1 MDGYVIGSC
10 IKHVPLA
17 GKDITKYIKDALI
30 ERGEQVATEDIMNVA
45 KEIKDKYSY
54 VSEDP
59 IAEFDIFDTRV
70 KEKGKMVKLKTTSI
84 VTGKVGL
91 WLHTLGNSSRMWTRN
106 LHGT

>member
-54 VSEDP
+54 VAEDP
-59 IAEFDIFDTRV
+59 IAEYEIFDNRV
-70 KEKGKMVKLKTTSI
+70 KERGKMVKLKTTSI
-84 VTGKVGL
+84 VTGKV
-91 WLHTLGNSSRMWTRN
+91 TY
-106 LHGT
+106 